1 MSASI
6 HDSPLPVTNHRL
18 DIQGL
23 RAVAVI
29 AVILYHAD
37 DLLPGGFVG
46 VDVFFVISGF
56 VIMRS
61 LAREHARTSAINL
74 ADFYRRRIRRLT
86 PVLAL
91 TIIVVVPL
99 SILLG
104 PISSVDFGARTGVA
118 ATFLSANMYL
128 ARNGGYFATAAEL
141 NPLNHTWSLSLEEQF
156 YLVFPAVVS
165 FLYWRS
171 TRGQQ
176 VHRGIA
182 LGLLCLSL
190 VSLGLALF
198 MSYGPGLGPIEAST
212 LRHYSFFVMPA
223 RAWQFGAGAL
233 LAILLASDDYRFA
246 KPGHGAVGGAL
257 VVACFLA
264 FNDGLNYPGAWALV
278 PTVGSVLLLANPKS
292 VFLGFLE
299 HPAIVKMGDVSYSWY
314 LWHWPAMVFARA
326 AGLESQILLAAV
338 GFGVLPL
345 AMFTYAR
352 VETKYRK
359 PAKSQRRGGWLP
371 ITATSVIVSVVALG
385 SVALASAALPDGIDR
400 GSSQD
405 LHLYLT
411 CETERITDDL
421 EACQFAGQGPHVVL
435 LGDSNAGHFSE
446 SVVGAANNQGWQ
458 STVIAQGACPMLDLE
473 IVDSGEVNT
482 KCALRWQAAR
492 DWYLSTSPDLVIY
505 AAAPEI
511 YLGLDQRFEI
521 SRGPLR
527 GLDAYTA
534 ALHAF
539 HDELAS
545 AGIKLVIV
553 QPIPKFSLGGGF
565 TGWKSSSA
573 LKLILDSESAGLLMP
588 RQEALD
594 RRQIAVDINSL
605 IPAATL
611 DLFDAVCPGDTCTE
625 RRDDVWL
632 YLDPQHISV
641 AFAIQLIPEFEAL
654 LIDS

>member
-292 VFLGFLE
+292 VFLGFLSTLPSSRWVMSPTVGISGTGQQWCSHVQLDLNRRSCWQPWASE
-299 HPAIVKMGDVSYSWY
+299 CCHSRCSPM
-314 LWHWPAMVFARA
+314 H
-326 AGLESQILLAAV
+326 ESKQSTENR
-338 GFGVLPL
+338 P
-345 AMFTYAR
+345 R
-352 VETKYRK
+352 V
-359 PAKSQRRGGWLP
+359 RG
-371 ITATSVIVSVVALG
+371 
-385 SVALASAALPDGIDR
+385 
-400 GSSQD
+400 
-405 LHLYLT
+405 
-411 CETERITDDL
+411 E
-421 EACQFAGQGPHVVL
+421 
-435 LGDSNAGHFSE
+435 
-446 SVVGAANNQGWQ
+446 VVGYQ
-458 STVIAQGACPMLDLE
+458 SLP
-473 IVDSGEVNT
+473 
-482 KCALRWQAAR
+482 
-492 DWYLSTSPDLVIY
+492 
-505 AAAPEI
+505 
-511 YLGLDQRFEI
+511 
-521 SRGPLR
+521 
-527 GLDAYTA
+527 
-534 ALHAF
+534 
-539 HDELAS
+539 
-545 AGIKLVIV
+545 
-553 QPIPKFSLGGGF
+553 
-565 TGWKSSSA
+565 
-573 LKLILDSESAGLLMP
+573 
-588 RQEALD
+588 
-594 RRQIAVDINSL
+594 
-605 IPAATL
+605 PA
-611 DLFDAVCPGDTCTE
+611 
-625 RRDDVWL
+625 
-632 YLDPQHISV
+632 
-641 AFAIQLIPEFEAL
+641 
-654 LIDS
+654 